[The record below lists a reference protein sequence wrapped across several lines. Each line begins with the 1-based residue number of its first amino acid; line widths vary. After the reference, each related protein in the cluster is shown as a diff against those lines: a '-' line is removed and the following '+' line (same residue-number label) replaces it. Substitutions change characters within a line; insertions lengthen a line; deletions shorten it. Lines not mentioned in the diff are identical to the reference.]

1 MEDGVRLLKVKEAAA
16 WLRMGK
22 KRIYAMINNGELR
35 YVPGGGNRKLV
46 PVTEIDRW
54 VAEHTVCA
62 TGLAEIAEGAE
73 A

>member
-1 MEDGVRLLKVKEAAA
+1 MASA
-16 WLRMGK
+16 WEK
-22 KRIYAMINNGELR
+22 SIYAMIHAGELGVVR
-35 YVPGGGNRKLV
+35 SGRCILV
-46 PVTEIDRW
+46 PVTEVDRW

>member
-1 MEDGVRLLKVKEAAA
+1 MEGSRLLKVPEVAA

-22 KRIYAMINNGELR
+22 KRVYAMISSGELR
-35 YVPGGGNRKLV
+35 YVPNGRCILV

-62 TGLAEIAEGAE
+62 TGLAEIAEGAD